1 MGDAHWGKHEKEA
14 KVSRCREYLH
24 GNQPGNPGPGP
35 LDNLYYVQGQLPE
48 LATKHDWYMALAN
61 TVRDRLLDN
70 WVQTPMST

>member
-1 MGDAHWGKHEKEA
+1 MPAGGNMKNKPKSQE
-14 KVSRCREYLH
+14 RENICTGTSPETPAQTL
-24 GNQPGNPGPGP
+24 

-70 WVQTPMST
+70 WVQIPMST

>member
-1 MGDAHWGKHEKEA
+1 VKKKQRSQDEENMRTGTSPETLSQA
-14 KVSRCREYLH
+14 L
-24 GNQPGNPGPGP
+24 

-70 WVQTPMST
+70 WVQTLNRS